1 MQVPKRAPPA
11 VRPRVSVAVSGGG
24 DGGDA
29 AHWDGTLPTASS
41 ATTDEEQSAM
51 DRQFTLLP
59 LVQSNQSDKAQS
71 TRHSER
77 NEAAAAFATA
87 SSSLVCAIAAAAVLL
102 WFSGAISS
110 LCVWQSAVFIGTVT
124 GTLMR

>member
-11 VRPRVSVAVSGGG
+11 VRPRVSVAVSGG

-29 AHWDGTLPTASS
+29 AHWDGTLPTPSS

-59 LVQSNQSDKAQS
+59 LVQSNQSDTAQDTRRATNEVEPQLHS
-71 TRHSER
+71 QPLHPPHLCTLLLLLLRHSDS
-77 NEAAAAFATA
+77 AAPYR
-87 SSSLVCAIAAAAVLL
+87 VCACGRTL
-102 WFSGAISS
+102 FS
-110 LCVWQSAVFIGTVT
+110 SAP
-124 GTLMR
+124 